1 MRRSLPS
8 PTFTRRSLLRPTS
21 TRRSPLALH
30 PPGAPPR
37 RPCSLRCC
45 PCGLCPCSRGCCPR
59 GLCSCPCCLRR
70 RPRGCLRRCPRLH
83 RLQLR
88 LRPRGPCLSS
98 LKKTTRL
105 TQHTPQDFIQRR
117 NRTEHAVQ
125 QVTET
130 RIS

>member
-1 MRRSLPS
+1 MG
-8 PTFTRRSLLRPTS
+8 
-21 TRRSPLALH
+21 ALH
-30 PPGAPPR
+30 PSGAPPCC
-37 RPCSLRCC
+37 PCSLR
-45 PCGLCPCSRGCCPR
+45 CCPR
-59 GLCSCPCCLRR
+59 GLCSCPCCLRCC
-70 RPRGCLRRCPRLH
+70 PRGCPCLRCCPCGCLRRCPRLH

>member
-1 MRRSLPS
+1 MGG
-8 PTFTRRSLLRPTS
+8 
-21 TRRSPLALH
+21 LH

-37 RPCSLRCC
+37 CPCSLRRCPCGLCPRSRGCCLCSRCLRCC
-45 PCGLCPCSRGCCPR
+45 PCG
-59 GLCSCPCCLRR
+59 
-70 RPRGCLRRCPRLH
+70 CPRLR

-88 LRPRGPCLSS
+88 LCPRGPCLSS
-98 LKKTTRL
+98 LKRTTRL

>member
-1 MRRSLPS
+1 MSMS
-8 PTFTRRSLLRPTS
+8 
-21 TRRSPLALH
+21 RSPLSPTSIRS
-30 PPGAPPR
+30 PPPC
-37 RPCSLRCC
+37 PCSLRCC

-59 GLCSCPCCLRR
+59 GLCSCPCCLRCC
-70 RPRGCLRRCPRLH
+70 PCGCLH

>member
-1 MRRSLPS
+1 MSIGPCGLC
-8 PTFTRRSLLRPTS
+8 
-21 TRRSPLALH
+21 
-30 PPGAPPR
+30 
-37 RPCSLRCC
+37 PCSCGCCPRGLCSCPCCLRCRPRGCPCLRCC
-45 PCGLCPCSRGCCPR
+45 PCGLCPCSCGCCPR

-70 RPRGCLRRCPRLH
+70 RPLGCLRRCPRLH

-117 NRTEHAVQ
+117 NRTEHA
-125 QVTET
+125 
-130 RIS
+130 